1 MFVVMYKL
9 VSFAVRSVWTRN
21 FWISMDFY
29 LNNTHMV
36 LVSAFFILFTIFSDL
51 NEFSDYYGK

>member
-1 MFVVMYKL
+1 MFVVMYEL

-21 FWISMDFY
+21 FRISMDFY

-51 NEFSDYYGK
+51 NKFSD

>member
-1 MFVVMYKL
+1 MFIVMYGLLSFVV
-9 VSFAVRSVWTRN
+9 RSIWTRN
-21 FWISMDFY
+21 FRISMDFY

>member
-1 MFVVMYKL
+1 MFVVIYKL
-9 VSFAVRSVWTRN
+9 VSFVVRSVWTCN

-51 NEFSDYYGK
+51 NDFLD